1 MRRLIFPLMILVFAA
16 AFFGCSS
23 GGGSVIVLLPDADGR
38 VGKVEVS
45 NSKGS
50 FLMDRKYAAISL
62 KKKQEP
68 ANPVIMPEQKI
79 NEIFGNALAAQ
90 PLPPANFLLNF
101 HWSLDKLMPESLP
114 VIQMIVADIRKRTSP
129 HIIIRGHAD
138 RSGTTQINYK
148 LSEKRAKKVKGL
160 LVKEGIPADSIE
172 ISYHGE
178 DEPLIWTADDVPKLL
193 NRRVEVIVR

>member
-1 MRRLIFPLMILVFAA
+1 MILIFAVAV
-16 AFFGCSS
+16 FGCSS
-23 GGGSVIVLLPDADGR
+23 GGGSVIVLLPDADGK

-50 FLMDRKYAAISL
+50 FLMDRKYAAVSL

-68 ANPVIMPEQKI
+68 SSPGIMQEQKI
-79 NEIFGNALAAQ
+79 NEIFGTALAAQ
-90 PLPPANFLLNF
+90 PLPPTNFLLNF
-101 HWSLDKLMPESLP
+101 HWSTDKLMPGARP
-114 VIQMIVADIRKRTSP
+114 IIQMIVADIRKRISP

-138 RSGTTQINYK
+138 RSGATQINYK

-172 ISYHGE
+172 ISFHGE
-178 DEPLIWTADDVPKLL
+178 DEPLIRTADDVPKLL